1 MLVGYIIPLV
11 FSRKKLQLKS
21 FWAFKIHANGAI
33 AMLTSYFEHE
43 KDRKEQNI
51 PPLPLN
57 PEQTSEVCRFL
68 ENPPEGKQD
77 ILFHLLSQRISPG
90 VDPAA
95 KVKAEWLTKVAMGEV
110 ESPVVSKDK
119 AVDLLGTML
128 GGYNVEPLIS
138 LLSHDELGANAA
150 EALKSIIL
158 VYNAFDKVVA
168 LAETNRFA
176 QEVLQSWANA
186 EWFFSRPAFPEKL
199 TLRIFKVEGETNTDD
214 FSPAKYAWSRPDIP
228 LHALSMGETRF
239 PGGIDTIGEFRDQGD
254 RVVFVG
260 NVVGTG
266 SSRKSATNSLLW
278 HIGEDISFVPNKRR
292 GGVVIGSL
300 IAPIFFNTVEDSGGL
315 PLICDVSK
323 MKNGEVIHIDTESGI
338 IMDDEG
344 ETLASFAIQP
354 NTLKD
359 EFRAGGRLF
368 LIVGRSL
375 TNKAREA
382 MGLDEADFF
391 AKIEN
396 PEPNPDQGY
405 SLAQKI
411 VGKACN
417 VEGVLPG
424 SACEPKMTTV
434 GSQDTTGPM
443 TADELKELA
452 CLEFQS
458 DLFMQSFCHT
468 AAYPK
473 PADVRMHR
481 SLSAFVTERKG
492 VALKPG
498 DGVIHSWINRLLI
511 PDTMGTGGDSHTRFP
526 IGLSFPAGS
535 GLVAFAGALGFMP
548 LDMPESIL
556 VKFRGE
562 LNPGITLRDVVNAI
576 PYFAI
581 QQDLLSVAKE
591 GKKNVF
597 NGRILEMEG
606 LPNLTVDQAF
616 ELTDATAE
624 RSAAGG
630 TYALSEGSV
639 VKYLKSNIAL
649 MRSLIRRGYKD
660 ADTLN
665 KRIEDCEKW
674 MQDSELLRRDENA
687 EYAAVI
693 EINLS
698 DIKEPIVACPNDP
711 DDVKLLS
718 EVAGDKIDEIF
729 IGSCM
734 TNIGHFRAA
743 GKIFENEGYAET
755 RIWLTPPTR
764 MDKAQLMKEGYYSIY
779 SSVGARVEIPGCSL
793 CMGNQARVRPKAT
806 IISTS
811 TRNFDNRMGDDARV
825 YLGSAELAAVAAL
838 EGRLPTPDEYFSVVR
853 EKLLPKSEE
862 IYRYLQFDELEDFS
876 IDIS

>member
-1 MLVGYIIPLV
+1 
-11 FSRKKLQLKS
+11 
-21 FWAFKIHANGAI
+21 
-33 AMLTSYFEHE
+33 MLTSYFEHE
-43 KDRKEQNI
+43 REREEQNI

-57 PEQTSEVCRFL
+57 PEQTQEVCRLL
-68 ENPPEGKQD
+68 ENPPDGKENL
-77 ILFHLLSQRISPG
+77 LFHLLSQRISPG

-95 KVKAEWLTKVAMGEV
+95 KVKADWLVEIAKGELR
-110 ESPVVSKDK
+110 SPVVSAEK

-128 GGYNVEPLIS
+128 GGFNVEPLIF
-138 LLSHDELGANAA
+138 LLDHAELAANAA
-150 EALKSIIL
+150 EALKSTIL
-158 VYNAFDKVVA
+158 VYSAFDKVVD
-168 LAETNRFA
+168 LAEKNNYA
-176 QEVLQSWANA
+176 QEILRSWADG
-186 EWFFSRPAFPEKL
+186 EWFLSKPAFPDKL
-199 TLRIFKVEGETNTDD
+199 VMRVFKVEGETNTDD

-239 PGGIDTIGEFRDQGD
+239 PGGIEAIGQMRSQGD

-260 NVVGTG
+260 DVVGTG

-278 HIGEDISFVPNKRR
+278 HIGEEIPFVPNKRR
-292 GGVVIGSL
+292 GGIVIGGL

-315 PLICDVSK
+315 PLVCDVGRI
-323 MKNGEVIHIDTESGI
+323 MNGDIIHIDTESGI
-338 IMDDEG
+338 ITDETG
-344 ETLASFAIQP
+344 ETLASFSLQP
-354 NTLKD
+354 TTLKD

-375 TNKAREA
+375 TAKAREVL
-382 MGLDEADFF
+382 GLGEADFF
-391 AKIEN
+391 AKIKN
-396 PEPNPDQGY
+396 PESGSDQGF

-411 VGKACN
+411 VGKACG

-424 SACEPKMTTV
+424 TACEPKMTTV

-473 PADVRMHR
+473 PADVHMHK
-481 SLSAFVTERKG
+481 SLSTFITERKG

-548 LDMPESIL
+548 LDMPESVL
-556 VKFRGE
+556 VKFSGKPS
-562 LNPGITLRDVVNAI
+562 PGITLRDVVNAI

-581 QQDLLSVAKE
+581 QQGLLTVAKE

-597 NGRILEMEG
+597 NGRLLEMEG
-606 LPNLTVDQAF
+606 LPDLTVEQAF

-630 TYALSEGSV
+630 TYVLSEENV
-639 VKYLKSNIAL
+639 VKFLRSNITL
-649 MRSLIRRGYKD
+649 MKKLIEMGYED
-660 ADTLN
+660 ADTFRR
-665 KRIEDCEKW
+665 RIIACEKW
-674 MQDSELLRRDENA
+674 MANPVLLRRDENA
-687 EYAAVI
+687 EYAAVM
-693 EINLS
+693 EIDLV

-718 EVAGDKIDEIF
+718 EVAGNKIDEIF

-743 GKIFENEGYAET
+743 GKIFEGEGYLDT
-755 RIWLTPPTR
+755 RIWLTPPTK
-764 MDKAQLMKEGYYSIY
+764 MDKSQLMREGYYSVY
-779 SSVGARVEIPGCSL
+779 SGAGSRLEIPGCSL
-793 CMGNQARVRPKAT
+793 CMGNQARVMPKST

-811 TRNFDNRMGDDARV
+811 TRNFDNRMGDGAQV

-838 EGRLPTPDEYFSVVR
+838 EGQLPTPEKYFSVIQ
-853 EKLLPKSEE
+853 EKVIPKAEE
-862 IYRYLQFDELEDFS
+862 IYRYLQFNEMEEFS
-876 IDIS
+876 LDYS